1 MPRRRGSGFREAATN
16 VRFGQTLLTHSAL
29 VRVNVCCSLDSNR
42 FRGQVAIGRDGAKSG
57 CEQTQQRSPY
67 SITSSARAS
76 SVAGTSRPSAL
87 PVLRLMTV
95 SYLVVCLYWQV
106 RQASRL
112 YVRGQRNR
120 PHGRYGLT

>member
-1 MPRRRGSGFREAATN
+1 MPRRRGSGFREAVTN
-16 VRFGQTLLTHSAL
+16 VRFSQTL
-29 VRVNVCCSLDSNR
+29 
-42 FRGQVAIGRDGAKSG
+42 QVAIGRDGAKSG

-106 RQASRL
+106 RQVLAFT
-112 YVRGQRNR
+112 YAVNVT
-120 PHGRYGLT
+120 GRMVGTA

>member
-1 MPRRRGSGFREAATN
+1 MASGTTHKRLAN
-16 VRFGQTLLTHSAL
+16 VRKGP
-29 VRVNVCCSLDSNR
+29 
-42 FRGQVAIGRDGAKSG
+42 KSG

-67 SITSSARAS
+67 SITSSAWAS